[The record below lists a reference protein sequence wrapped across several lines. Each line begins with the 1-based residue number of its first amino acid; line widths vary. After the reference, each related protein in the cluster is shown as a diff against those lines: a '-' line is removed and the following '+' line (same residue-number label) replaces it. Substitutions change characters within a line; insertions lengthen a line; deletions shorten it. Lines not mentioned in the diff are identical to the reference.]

1 MEKAKVALVV
11 DNLSPFTPEIVAC
24 LDRLGLQSV
33 CKKFS
38 DVAASDVDSCER
50 VILSGRRRNDP
61 AINAANSRIVM
72 RCRAAGTPL
81 LGICYG
87 AEILALTLGGSIK
100 RMPRP
105 VQGPITVTVEPAAR
119 PNPLTGAKPAI
130 SVYESHGFC
139 VARLPEGFE
148 AMASSQY
155 CEYEIFGDRAKKI
168 FGTQFHPEKSGQDG
182 QELIASF
189 AALSGPGE

>member
-1 MEKAKVALVV
+1 
-11 DNLSPFTPEIVAC
+11 
-24 LDRLGLQSV
+24 
-33 CKKFS
+33 
-38 DVAASDVDSCER
+38 
-50 VILSGRRRNDP
+50 RRRNDP
-61 AINAANSRIVM
+61 TINAANSRIVM

-87 AEILALTLGGSIK
+87 AEILALTLGGSIR

-105 VQGPITVTVEPAAR
+105 VQGPLTVTVAPAAN
-119 PNPLTGAKPAI
+119 PNPLTGAKPAV

-148 AMASSQY
+148 AMAGSRY
-155 CEYEIFGDRAKKI
+155 CTYEIFGDRAKKI

-182 QELIASF
+182 QELLASF
-189 AALSGPGE
+189 AALLRARE